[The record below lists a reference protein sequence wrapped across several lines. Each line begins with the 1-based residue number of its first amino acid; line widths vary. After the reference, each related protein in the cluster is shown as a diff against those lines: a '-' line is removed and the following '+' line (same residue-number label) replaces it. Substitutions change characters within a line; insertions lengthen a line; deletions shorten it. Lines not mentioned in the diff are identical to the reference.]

1 MRPPRPALAETDTPG
16 AGNQPAIL
24 SSASV
29 VLTETNSLRKPS
41 GRLSIS
47 DADSPQ
53 RFVAQKNVAGT
64 SGTFNINSAGAWTYI
79 TNSVLD
85 RLNVGQSVSD
95 SFTVA
100 SADGTSTS
108 VQLTIYGSNDAAVL
122 GAASVVLTE
131 TDVALSASG
140 RLSIRDVDNA
150 ATFVVQSDVSGTNG
164 SFSIDSVGVWS
175 YQANSI
181 LDNLN
186 AGQSVSDSF
195 TVSSEDGTTT
205 TVKVTIKGSND
216 AAVLGAAS
224 VVLTETNEVLST
236 EGSLSI
242 SDVDSPAAFVARKNA
257 AGAIG
262 TFSIDAA
269 GAWTYVTKSALD
281 RISEGKSVSDSFT
294 VASAD
299 GTKTTVLVTINGTND
314 AAVLSASDVALKET
328 NAALKTTGRL
338 NIKDVDSP
346 QTFVAQSDVAGANG
360 SFSID
365 TSGRWT
371 YVAKS
376 SFDDLNDGQSVSD
389 SFKVVSSD
397 GTATAVKVTI
407 KGSNDAA
414 ILGTASVALD
424 ETNAPLSTTGKLT
437 ISDVDSALTFVARKK
452 ISGVNGNLSID
463 GSGRW
468 SYVANSAFSNLN
480 VGQSISDSFTVA
492 SADGTATTVQVTIN
506 GTNDAAILGA
516 ASIALDETNAPLS
529 AAGTLTIRDV
539 DSPPTFVADRNVAGA
554 NGTFSIDSAGAWTY
568 AANSAFDSLNVGQS
582 VSDSFTVVSS
592 DGTTTTVQITING
605 TNDAAILSPALV
617 VLDETNAPLSTG
629 GTLSISDVDSPPA
642 FVAQSNAAGA
652 NGTFGI
658 DTAGAWTYVANS
670 AFDSLLVGQSI
681 SDSFTVASAD
691 GTTTAV
697 QITINGTN
705 EAAILSSAN
714 VVLTE
719 TDAIL
724 STGGTLTISDV
735 DSPETFV
742 AQTNVA
748 GANGTF
754 NINSAGLWTY
764 VTNSAL

>member
-1 MRPPRPALAETDTPG
+1 MFRILFDRYFKEASMTNRMRAALAGALSIMSAALFLSTASPALAETDTPG

-29 VLTETNSLRKPS
+29 VLTETNSVLKTS

-294 VASAD
+294 VASA
-299 GTKTTVLVTINGTND
+299 
-314 AAVLSASDVALKET
+314 SDVALKET

-389 SFKVVSSD
+389 SFTVASVD
-397 GTATAVKVTI
+397 GSTTAVK
-407 KGSNDAA
+407 
-414 ILGTASVALD
+414 
-424 ETNAPLSTTGKLT
+424 
-437 ISDVDSALTFVARKK
+437 
-452 ISGVNGNLSID
+452 
-463 GSGRW
+463 
-468 SYVANSAFSNLN
+468 
-480 VGQSISDSFTVA
+480 
-492 SADGTATTVQVTIN
+492 VTIN
-506 GTNDAAILGA
+506 GTNDAALLG
-516 ASIALDETNAPLS
+516 SSNVVLTETNEALS
-529 AAGTLTIRDV
+529 A
-539 DSPPTFVADRNVAGA
+539 N
-554 NGTFSIDSAGAWTY
+554 
-568 AANSAFDSLNVGQS
+568 
-582 VSDSFTVVSS
+582 
-592 DGTTTTVQITING
+592 
-605 TNDAAILSPALV
+605 
-617 VLDETNAPLSTG
+617 
-629 GTLSISDVDSPPA
+629 GTLSIRDLDNPE
-642 FVAQSNAAGA
+642 FFMAQSNAAGK

-658 DTAGAWTYVANS
+658 DRTGAWTYVANS
-670 AFDSLLVGQSI
+670 AFDNLNASQSV
-681 SDSFTVASAD
+681 SDSFK
-691 GTTTAV
+691 
-697 QITINGTN
+697 
-705 EAAILSSAN
+705 
-714 VVLTE
+714 VVRRVL
-719 TDAIL
+719 
-724 STGGTLTISDV
+724 
-735 DSPETFV
+735 
-742 AQTNVA
+742 
-748 GANGTF
+748 
-754 NINSAGLWTY
+754 
-764 VTNSAL
+764 